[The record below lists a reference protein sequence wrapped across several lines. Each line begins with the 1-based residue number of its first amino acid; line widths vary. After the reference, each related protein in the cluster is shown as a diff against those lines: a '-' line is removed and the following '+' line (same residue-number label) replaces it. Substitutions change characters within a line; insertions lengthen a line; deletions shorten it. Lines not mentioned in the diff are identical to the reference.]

1 MKRALNAVGRNVLRK
16 EGADKVSGAA
26 RYLDDLTF
34 RGLLHGRTI
43 RSTVPC
49 GEILD
54 IQFAFDTS
62 GFTIVDRRDIRGR
75 NIVALI
81 DDDQP
86 CLAERRIEHAAE
98 PVLLLAHQDR
108 ERLFDAEVRI
118 GYRQAAPRLDPVAS
132 THRFKTIAI
141 DKGDIA

>member
-1 MKRALNAVGRNVLRK
+1 MARRNQHALHAVGRNVFRK

-34 RGLLHGRTI
+34 PGLLLGRTI

-49 GEILD
+49 GEIVD

-62 GFTIVDRRDIRGR
+62 PFTIVDHRDIRGR

-81 DDDQP
+81 D
-86 CLAERRIEHAAE
+86 E
-98 PVLLLAHQDR
+98 DR
-108 ERLFDAEVRI
+108 KSV
-118 GYRQAAPRLDPVAS
+118 V
-132 THRFKTIAI
+132 
-141 DKGDIA
+141 